1 MPSGQQPLWGWMSS
15 GLCPQGSAAPRATS
29 QATCTILPTAQSRAL
44 GSVPA
49 TLTSSA
55 GGAIWVGCVRDV
67 CANHT
72 RRHTHTACQR
82 GGSLGPSH
90 PPSEPS
96 SPSPPLQLHP
106 GQQHQPPEQVTCPPR
121 HHWVFSGPGCD
132 PQPEG
137 RGYLPGCENPRRRH
151 RGTCWGVGEGCHLP
165 SRVRATPSLLP
176 RGPLPPL

>member
-1 MPSGQQPLWGWMSS
+1 MGLDVLRPLPTGLCSPQGHLPGYLHHTAHS
-15 GLCPQGSAAPRATS
+15 PEQGPGLCPGHPDQLRRRGNLGGMCQGCLRKP
-29 QATCTILPTAQSRAL
+29 
-44 GSVPA
+44 
-49 TLTSSA
+49 
-55 GGAIWVGCVRDV
+55 
-67 CANHT
+67 HT
-72 RRHTHTACQR
+72 QTHTHMACQR

-121 HHWVFSGPGCD
+121 QHWVFSGPGCD

-176 RGPLPPL
+176 RGPLPPV